1 MRFLK
6 VLENGAAYLCMPTN
20 MCTLL
25 TSDVDTVLFPL
36 SAIMSTDPALVSRMI
51 QQEEEEVNVIVSKI
65 KDKLSQHGVRYFS
78 TTIFCVYDVTEVQL
92 YVCHVTKVH
101 LCVRDVTE
109 VRTFVFITSL
119 KCSCMSVTSIRCT
132 SVFVTS
138 LKCSSVFFTSVG
150 YTSVFVT
157 SPECTSVSVTN
168 TSLRCVIDAA
178 EEHFSGTASLELRN

>member
-92 YVCHVTKVH
+92 YVCYVTKVH
-101 LCVRDVTE
+101 RCVCDVTE
-109 VRTFVFITSL
+109 VQL
-119 KCSCMSVTSIRCT
+119 
-132 SVFVTS
+132 
-138 LKCSSVFFTSVG
+138 
-150 YTSVFVT
+150 
-157 SPECTSVSVTN
+157 
-168 TSLRCVIDAA
+168 
-178 EEHFSGTASLELRN
+178 